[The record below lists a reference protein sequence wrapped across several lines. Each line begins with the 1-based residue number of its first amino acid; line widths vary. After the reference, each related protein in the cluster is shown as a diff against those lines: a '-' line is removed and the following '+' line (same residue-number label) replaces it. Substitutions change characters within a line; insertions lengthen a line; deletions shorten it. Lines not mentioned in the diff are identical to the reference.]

1 MSIVGDPEPT
11 VAAWWQDL
19 VTAALLGTDRRE
31 PPLPPHGPLA
41 DLVAD
46 AQAPTPAARLLVS
59 VAAAVVARRA
69 GMRPGPAVTSLAPPP
84 ADPRPVVPADAV
96 ETWRSITTEHPVL
109 LDEWLGLVVD
119 HGWRLAPDVAVDLL
133 RRTRNDA
140 DRHRV
145 VRAAT
150 GPLADWLVDQ
160 VPSLAPGPRRGA
172 TAGSAAPPPVP
183 AELTTLLDEDADA
196 VTVRRGVVAELTSGR
211 PLPVVRPVLTNVI
224 ARCRP
229 EVLPAVAAG
238 LRSLDSGGSV
248 SGPVAGAAWV
258 LADLAATRARM
269 RRELDPALRVGADGD
284 SRPS

>member
-1 MSIVGDPEPT
+1 MSPATGPEPT
-11 VAAWWQDL
+11 VEAWWQDL

-31 PPLPPHGPLA
+31 PPAPPGAGPLT

-69 GMRPGPAVTSLAPPP
+69 GMRPGPAVTPLAPPP
-84 ADPRPVVPADAV
+84 PDPRPVVPADAV
-96 ETWRSITTEHPVL
+96 ETWRSITAEHPIL
-109 LDEWLGLVVD
+109 LDEWLGLVVE

-133 RRTRNDA
+133 RRTRGDA
-140 DRHRV
+140 DRHRA

-150 GPLADWLVDQ
+150 GPLADWLVEQ
-160 VPSLAPGPRRGA
+160 VPALGPSPRRGA
-172 TAGSAAPPPVP
+172 AGGSAAPPAVP
-183 AELTTLLDEDADA
+183 AGLTSLLDADA
-196 VTVRRGVVAELTSGR
+196 PTVRRGVVAELTSGR
-211 PLPVVRPVLTNVI
+211 PLPVVRPVLTALV

-229 EVLPAVAAG
+229 EVLPEVAAG
-238 LRSLDSGGSV
+238 LRSLDAGGAV

-269 RRELDPALRVGADGD
+269 RRELDPTLRVGADGAP
-284 SRPS
+284 RPS